1 MADEIP
7 SAEAFHLAGDRLGKF
22 VIIAELGRG
31 SMGVVYEAFQED
43 LKRKVAI
50 KVLPANISL
59 DAKQVKRFHREAESV
74 ARLRHANI
82 IQIFEVGAV
91 GNTHYFAMEMVDG
104 QPFGAHHGRD
114 RDSVREA
121 ARVAMEAAR
130 GIAHAHGRGVIHRD
144 IKPGNLLVDR
154 TGRVVVTDFGLARLT
169 ESASLTSTDAI
180 VGTPKYMSPEQ
191 ILAGTQPLD
200 GRTDVYSLGATL
212 YEVIAGRP
220 PLEAPSVQAYIT
232 AVLEERPPTPRRFNR
247 AVPIDLAT
255 IVLRCLE
262 KRPADRY
269 ADAEALA
276 LDLERFLAGERIV
289 AKPRGAVAL
298 AYEVVRR
305 RRLLFALGTVA
316 LVTLLATLVLTRK
329 VSDTRRI
336 ARMGARINEIHTES
350 REHLDDALGAAI
362 DLTREFPDQAGPRD
376 LVAELSLR
384 RAQAALEAVEVEWP
398 QVLHDLAAGGQEG
411 GFWHLM
417 GLIEVGKRE
426 EAWGRAARLP
436 AASFLSHLV
445 LARLAYEAGSYRETL
460 EHFAEAP
467 PADALPPELAFR
479 ELLLGLAAEGLARE
493 QADAAAAR
501 ALLAEARAHLAAAH
515 ARSDALRERWL
526 TSRIILALANVRGQ
540 LGEFVD
546 LRSILPDLASRRD
559 EVLRGLSRFW
569 SNMSPPESASVRLFV
584 ERILALA
591 GEEGTPH
598 ALLARR
604 ALERLEAPA
613 ADAQERATA
622 NLMLAIARLGS
633 GDAEGARGALD
644 SADDLGF
651 RALLPYIYWGQSLV
665 SRVRND
671 LPQAVNYAV
680 LAIQSGRAAGEEF
693 PDMPPLV
700 DHATMLAEEAARRG
714 GDDAEGATGLLDRV
728 RAAAGLPVR
737 PP

>member
-1 MADEIP
+1 MADELP

-22 VIIAELGRG
+22 VIISELGRG

-50 KVLPANISL
+50 KVLPANICL

-74 ARLRHANI
+74 ARLRHSNI
-82 IQIFEVGAV
+82 IQIYEVGAV

-104 QPFGAHHGRD
+104 KPFGAHQGRD

-154 TGRVVVTDFGLARLT
+154 AGRVVVTDFGLARLT

-191 ILAGTQPLD
+191 ILPGAQPLD

-212 YEVIAGRP
+212 YEAIAGRP

-269 ADAEALA
+269 ADANALA
-276 LDLERFLAGERIV
+276 ADLERFLAGERIL
-289 AKPRGAVAL
+289 AKPRGAIAL
-298 AYEVVRR
+298 AFEVVRR
-305 RRLLFALGTVA
+305 HRLLFALGSLA
-316 LVTLLATLVLTRK
+316 AVTLLISLVLTRK
-329 VSDTRRI
+329 VSDTRRL
-336 ARMGARINEIHTES
+336 ARMGVRINEIHSES
-350 REHLDDALGAAI
+350 RDHLDDAIRAATE
-362 DLTREFPDQAGPRD
+362 LEREFPGQPGPTD
-376 LVAELSLR
+376 LIAELSLR
-384 RAQAALEAVEVEWP
+384 RAQNGLEAIEVDWP
-398 QVLHDLAAGGQEG
+398 QVLRDLDAAGREG
-411 GFWHLM
+411 GLWHLT
-417 GLIEVGKRE
+417 GLIELGRLE
-426 EAWGRAARLP
+426 EARGLAERLP
-436 AASFLSHLV
+436 ADGFLAHLV
-445 LARLAYEAGSYRETL
+445 FARLAYEAGGYRETL
-460 EHFAEAP
+460 GHLADAP
-467 PADALPPELAFR
+467 PGDAPPVELALR
-479 ELLLGLAAEGLARE
+479 ELLLGLAAEGLSRGE
-493 QADAAAAR
+493 SDEAAAR
-501 ALLAEARAHLAAAH
+501 THLAEARSHLAAAH
-515 ARSDALRERWL
+515 ARSDSLRERWL
-526 TSRIILALANVRGQ
+526 TSRIILALVNVRGQ

-559 EVLRGLSRFW
+559 EVLRGLTRFW
-569 SNMSPPESASVRLFV
+569 GNMSPPESASVRLYV
-584 ERILALA
+584 ERVLTLA

-604 ALERLEAPA
+604 ALERLDAPA
-613 ADAQERATA
+613 ASGEERAMA
-622 NLMLAIARLGS
+622 NLVLAIARLGS

-644 SADDLGF
+644 AADDLGF
-651 RALLPYIYWGQSLV
+651 RRLLPYTYWGQSLV

-680 LAIQSGRAAGEEF
+680 LAIQAGRVAAEAFE
-693 PDMPPLV
+693 DMKALV
-700 DHATMLAEEAARRG
+700 DHATLLAEESARRIG
-714 GDDAEGATGLLDRV
+714 EEGEGATGLLDRI
-728 RAAAGLPVR
+728 RAAAGIPVR